1 MHLVNEVCGPRFP
14 GFGVGRGFAIWDP
27 FPVQAPDK
35 APETCTWST
44 RSEGGRNLL
53 SRNLDGNQ
61 IAWKYRRCAG
71 HANLLFR
78 DGVKRQVGKCDCL
91 LEFTTRP
98 ELSQSRAESGHNSMC
113 QNGLKILLRAIVRH
127 GPKTGDLPSVWL
139 DTCGSLPYQPDALAR
154 VAASPS
160 QGFAGSKASRGQRLR
175 GVKPC
180 SGLRKAGRR
189 PRTGFAGPFKGAGPL
204 FGHRDLES
212 RSPGRRSSGRAVS
225 SLFEDALGHADVLSQ
240 FTRPGQGKIDATNQM
255 VDAIGMIQAEDRG
268 YYPGK
273 KVSHPC
279 TY

>member
-1 MHLVNEVCGPRFP
+1 MRNFLAGVIEPGP
-14 GFGVGRGFAIWDP
+14 GFGVGRGFAIRGP

-98 ELSQSRAESGHNSMC
+98 ELSQSRARESGHNSMW
-113 QNGLKILLRAIVRH
+113 QNGLKILLRAIVGH

-139 DTCGSLPYQPDALAR
+139 DTRGSLPYQPDALAR

-160 QGFAGSKASRGQRLR
+160 QGLGGSGGVKGLAGSKAWRGQ
-175 GVKPC
+175 
-180 SGLRKAGRR
+180 A
-189 PRTGFAGPFKGAGPL
+189 L
-204 FGHRDLES
+204 F
-212 RSPGRRSSGRAVS
+212 RS
-225 SLFEDALGHADVLSQ
+225 
-240 FTRPGQGKIDATNQM
+240 K
-255 VDAIGMIQAEDRG
+255 
-268 YYPGK
+268 
-273 KVSHPC
+273 
-279 TY
+279 

>member
-1 MHLVNEVCGPRFP
+1 MTPVTLEPGP

-35 APETCTWST
+35 APETCTRST
-44 RSEGGRNLL
+44 RSEGGPNLL

-98 ELSQSRAESGHNSMC
+98 ELSQSPRQSGHNSMC
-113 QNGLKILLRAIVRH
+113 QNGLKILLRAIVGH

-139 DTCGSLPYQPDALAR
+139 DTCGFLPYQPDALAR

-160 QGFAGSKASRGQRLR
+160 QGFAGSKASRGQ
-175 GVKPC
+175 
-180 SGLRKAGRR
+180 A
-189 PRTGFAGPFKGAGPL
+189 L
-204 FGHRDLES
+204 F
-212 RSPGRRSSGRAVS
+212 RSKELSFTHIS
-225 SLFEDALGHADVLSQ
+225 SLTEVLTAINFAVIFHNTVHLFELSNEPNEN
-240 FTRPGQGKIDATNQM
+240 TIT
-255 VDAIGMIQAEDRG
+255 V
-268 YYPGK
+268 
-273 KVSHPC
+273 
-279 TY
+279 